1 MSLSRLIEL
10 NPSIKKSFPI
20 LKPYLRSINGCKL
33 GAEDWKRSILVPSI
47 GESYERGLIGTAFDY
62 VARTVLTKK
71 LGIENVTSEKRLIAE
86 KGLQAFAFMSNFGA
100 P

>member
-62 VARTVLTKK
+62 VARAVLF
-71 LGIENVTSEKRLIAE
+71 NRLSRNKQKHLCE
-86 KGLQAFAFMSNFGA
+86 RVLW
-100 P
+100 